1 MCLHSTV
8 EGGRSGADDEK
19 RRDSDARE
27 EEGAWPEC
35 RHRLRLATQTCAEQ
49 CLARVLQFR
58 TLACEN
64 PRSALIKSVW
74 ENRTCGS

>member
-19 RRDSDARE
+19 RRDSDAQE

-35 RHRLRLATQTCAEQ
+35 R
-49 CLARVLQFR
+49 
-58 TLACEN
+58 
-64 PRSALIKSVW
+64 
-74 ENRTCGS
+74 